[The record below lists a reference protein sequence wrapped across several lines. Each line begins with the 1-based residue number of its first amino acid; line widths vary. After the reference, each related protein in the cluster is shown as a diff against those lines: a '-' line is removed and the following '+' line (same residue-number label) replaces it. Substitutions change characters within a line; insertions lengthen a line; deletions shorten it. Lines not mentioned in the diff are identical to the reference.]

1 MNWIYLTIAGLFEVG
16 WAVGLKYSENFSKFW
31 PTTVTVISLIMSF
44 VLLNL
49 SLRTI
54 PLGIAYAAWTG
65 IGIMGTVL
73 FGTLCFGEPINFLK
87 LVFFSLI
94 ISGIVGLKLLS

>member
-1 MNWIYLTIAGLFEVG
+1 MNWIYLAIAGLFEVG
-16 WAVGLKYSENFSKFW
+16 WAVGLKYSHNFSKFW
-31 PTTVTVISLIMSF
+31 PTIVTVISLVMSF

-65 IGIMGTVL
+65 IGIIGTVIC
-73 FGTLCFGEPINFLK
+73 GTVCFGEPIGILK
-87 LVFFSLI
+87 MVFFMLI
-94 ISGIVGLKLLS
+94 LTAIAGLKMLS

>member
-1 MNWIYLTIAGLFEVG
+1 MVIKKINWIYLAIAGIFEVG
-16 WAVGLKYSENFSKFW
+16 WAVGLKYSQNFTQVV
-31 PTTVTVISLIMSF
+31 PIIITVISLIMSF

-65 IGIMGTVL
+65 IGIIGT
-73 FGTLCFGEPINFLK
+73 I
-87 LVFFSLI
+87 
-94 ISGIVGLKLLS
+94 

>member
-1 MNWIYLTIAGLFEVG
+1 MNWIYLAIAGFFEVG

-54 PLGIAYAAWTG
+54 PLGIAYAVWTG
-65 IGIMGTVL
+65 IGIIGTVIC
-73 FGTLCFGEPINFLK
+73 GTICFGEPINVLK
-87 LVFFSLI
+87 IVFFSLI
-94 ISGIVGLKLLS
+94 LTGIAGLKLLS

>member
-1 MNWIYLTIAGLFEVG
+1 MNWIYLAIAGLFEVG
-16 WAVGLKYSENFSKFW
+16 WAVGLKYSHNFSKLW
-31 PTTVTVISLIMSF
+31 PTIVTVISLVMSF

-65 IGIMGTVL
+65 IGIIGTVIC
-73 FGTLCFGEPINFLK
+73 GTVCFGEPIGILK
-87 LVFFSLI
+87 MVFFMLI
-94 ISGIVGLKLLS
+94 LTGIAGLKLLS

>member
-1 MNWIYLTIAGLFEVG
+1 MNWIYLAIAGIFEVG
-16 WAVGLKYSENFSKFW
+16 WAVGLKYSQNFTQVV
-31 PTTVTVISLIMSF
+31 PTIITVISLIMSF

-65 IGIMGTVL
+65 IGIIGTVI
-73 FGTLCFGEPINFLK
+73 FSALCFGEPLNVLKMVFIFLI
-87 LVFFSLI
+87 LI
-94 ISGIVGLKLLS
+94 GIAGLKLLS